1 MNTRIEGNVNSSA
14 AFVFNDPSHIIYC
27 FFFFFTHLFDQN
39 SLSGMNML
47 LTHEHLD
54 NTDRKSMLALIG
66 QC

>member
-1 MNTRIEGNVNSSA
+1 MNTRIEWNVNSSA
-14 AFVFNDPSHIIYC
+14 AFVFNDPSHIINFL
-27 FFFFFTHLFDQN
+27 FFIHLLDQN

>member
-14 AFVFNDPSHIIYC
+14 AFVFNDPSHIINLV
-27 FFFFFTHLFDQN
+27 FFFIHLLDQN